1 MASPLKC
8 DLCSKPATVHLTQ
21 IVNNKVHKV
30 DLCEACAQAKG
41 VTDPSGFSLADLLL
55 KASLTPDGAATDG
68 LRCEHCGF
76 TQGDFKKHGRFGC
89 PHCYEFE
96 PLLTSWVSK
105 LPSDVA
111 FVRSHAIWNAGTKF
125 HAQILS
131 TQQALGSFEKTH
143 QVVFDAIHKQHINL
157 TSQEAVR
164 TLFASNGIAPAD
176 FDKAWTSFAVSS
188 GVKQAETRTKDYQVD
203 SVPTLVVN
211 GKYRVTLGDAVPSP
225 VVQLKVVDFLLAK
238 ERVGLKH

>member
-55 KASLTPDGAATDG
+55 KASLSPEAAVAEG

-89 PHCYEFE
+89 PHCYETFKGMIE
-96 PLLTSWVSK
+96 PMLDNMHKGTTHTGKIPHKALDRQSITERLSKLEGSLDQAIKSERYEDAARYRDEIQQVKQTAIGQKLTS
-105 LPSDVA
+105 
-111 FVRSHAIWNAGTKF
+111 
-125 HAQILS
+125 
-131 TQQALGSFEKTH
+131 
-143 QVVFDAIHKQHINL
+143 
-157 TSQEAVR
+157 
-164 TLFASNGIAPAD
+164 
-176 FDKAWTSFAVSS
+176 
-188 GVKQAETRTKDYQVD
+188 
-203 SVPTLVVN
+203 
-211 GKYRVTLGDAVPSP
+211 
-225 VVQLKVVDFLLAK
+225 
-238 ERVGLKH
+238 